1 MNVVSPMDVFD
12 CPLDGINLIEASAGT
27 GKTWAI
33 CGLYVR
39 LLLEREFTVREILV
53 VTFTKAATAELRER
67 IRARIRELRDSLAQ
81 EPGAPHD
88 PFITRLT
95 AAIDQAGRR
104 RASIELLHRAL
115 ESFDEASIFTIH
127 GFCQRALAD
136 NPFSAGLPMHM
147 ELVEDDHELLMEAV
161 NDYWRRHVAGETV
174 TPGLALYLTARGDS
188 PDKLAKLLERHLAKP
203 LAQLLWPADIESP
216 LIDADPLTDLY
227 RQVRESWLAQ
237 RSAIVD
243 RLRASLGA
251 LKGQTYKDASVQEGA
266 GEWDRIVRE
275 DQPFAIVE
283 SSIANVQCKARLYRA
298 GVLEDNK
305 KKNGIPPVH
314 AFFDHAEAYLSM
326 RERLDASFSLAR
338 LRLIRGL
345 LQEAGAQLRD
355 LKLSRQ
361 VISFNDM
368 LSNVHERLMHSGHAG
383 LAASIEQR
391 FPAALIDE
399 FQDTDP
405 LQFDIFRR
413 IYAGGDSH
421 VFVVGDPKQAIYSF
435 RNADLH
441 TYLRAAGWA
450 TNRWSLAANQ
460 RSSKPL
466 LTAINGLFEENP
478 GAFILKDVDYHH
490 VSFGDKRRSLWVD
503 ETEPRA
509 PLQLWTLP
517 QGAGGPLPKAEARR
531 AAVRATA
538 AEIARLVQAGSLG
551 QVTLD
556 GQPLRPRDIAV
567 LVRSRALGSEVKRA
581 LAALR
586 VGAVEIGRNSVF
598 HAAEAQDLETV
609 LTAILSPSRE
619 PLLRAALATDL
630 LGCTVSEIEAISGD
644 EARLMDRVR
653 QFTEYREL
661 WFQKGFGLMYRRIL
675 ADQAVAER
683 LLSRPDGERRL
694 TNFLHLG
701 ELLHQAAQTHAAP
714 EALWRHLKS
723 ARDDDDAGDAVQL
736 RLESDQNLVQIVTIH
751 ACKGLEYPVV
761 FCPFVCDGR
770 TRFGGP
776 SLQGLEYHDA
786 RLEPVIDFRQWA
798 KGDPERV
805 RIEGIL
811 RSEQAAETVRLVY
824 VALTRA
830 VHRCYLV
837 TGTYS
842 ANRSL
847 KESARSMLNWLVA
860 GRDMDLNTWFENG
873 LGPADIDAAWQ
884 RFAQTHAASVGRSPL
899 PPDAGRPL
907 VEEIPH
913 TALESN
919 LGAVV
924 AAGGWR
930 LSSYSG
936 LNFGAKGE
944 QAAND
949 RDARVVTAPG
959 GAKLPAGLPEDDI
972 LRFPRGASAG
982 ECIHAVFENIDF
994 TDEST
999 WDPGI
1004 AAALERHPQARP
1016 GDSTPEPAARLA
1028 GMLRN
1033 LIRDVTTATLMEGLQ
1048 LRSVALSRRLTE
1060 LEFTFPVPHLPAA
1073 ELNDALQEFGYDM
1086 HALRFGSLEGYLKG
1100 FIDLV
1105 FEHQGRYF
1113 ILDWK
1118 SNHLGYEPADYGPA
1132 PLARAMTDHG
1142 YHLQYLLYTVALDRY
1157 LRRRLPAY
1165 RYEQQFGGVLY
1176 LFVRGVRAAWPGTGT
1191 ARPGVFYHRPTG
1203 AAIQRLNAILDQPAR
1218 RAAL

>member
-1 MNVVSPMDVFD
+1 MSAVKPMDVFE

-39 LLLEREFTVREILV
+39 LLLERALTVREILV
-53 VTFTKAATAELRER
+53 VTFTNTATAELRER
-67 IRARIRELRDSLAQ
+67 IRLRIRELRDSLAQ
-81 EPGAPHD
+81 APGAPHD
-88 PFITRLT
+88 PFIARLI
-95 AAIDQAGRR
+95 AAIDHAGRR
-104 RASIELLHRAL
+104 STSIELLHRAL

-136 NPFSAGLPMHM
+136 NPFAAGLPMSL

-161 NDYWRRHVAGETV
+161 NDFWRRHVAGDAVAT
-174 TPGLALYLTARGDS
+174 GLALYLKAQGDT
-188 PDKLAKLLERHLAKP
+188 PDRFAKLLVRHLAKP
-203 LAQLLWPADIESP
+203 MAKLLWPTDIESP
-216 LIDADPLTDLY
+216 LIDANPLTDLFL
-227 RQVRESWLAQ
+227 QLRETWLTH
-237 RSAIVD
+237 RSAILD
-243 RLRASLGA
+243 RLRASMNA
-251 LKGQTYKDASVQEGA
+251 LNGRTYKDASVREGA
-266 GEWDRIVRE
+266 EEWDRITRE
-275 DQPFAIVE
+275 NQPFANLRGRVA
-283 SSIANVQCKARLYRA
+283 SAKAKARLYRA
-298 GVLEDNK
+298 DVLEENT
-305 KKNGIPPVH
+305 KKNGVPPAH
-314 AFFDHAEAYLSM
+314 AFFDQAEAYLSL

-345 LQEAGAQLRD
+345 LQEAGAQLRA

-368 LSNVHERLMHSGHAG
+368 LSNVHERLDDRDHPELAG
-383 LAASIEQR
+383 AIKQR

-413 IYAGGDSH
+413 IYTGGDSH

-450 TNRWSLAANQ
+450 TDRWSLAANQ
-460 RSSKPL
+460 RSSEPL
-466 LTAINGLFEENP
+466 LRGINGLFEANP
-478 GAFILKDVDYHH
+478 RAFILPGLDYRQ
-490 VSFGDKRRSLWVD
+490 VSFGDKRRALWVD
-503 ETEPRA
+503 ATEPRE

-517 QGAGGPLPKAEARR
+517 RGPGGPLPKVEARR

-538 AEIARLVQAGSLG
+538 AEIARLIQAGSLG

-556 GQPLRPRDIAV
+556 GEPLRPRDIAV
-567 LVRSRALGSEVKRA
+567 LVRSRALGSDMKLA

-586 VGAVEIGRNSVF
+586 VGAVEIGRSSVF

-609 LTAILSPSRE
+609 LTAILSPARE
-619 PLLRAALATDL
+619 SLVRAALATGL
-630 LGCTVSEIEAISGD
+630 VGCTVSDIEAISGD
-644 EARLMDRVR
+644 EALWMDRVR

-661 WFQKGFGLMYRRIL
+661 WFKRGFGLMYRKLL
-675 ADQAVAER
+675 ADQTVAQR
-683 LLSRPDGERRL
+683 MLSRPDGERRL

-701 ELLHQAAQTHAAP
+701 EILHQAAQTHVAP
-714 EALWRHLKS
+714 DALWRHLR
-723 ARDDDDAGDAVQL
+723 AERDGDDDADAVQL

-751 ACKGLEYPVV
+751 TCKGLEYPVV
-761 FCPFVCDGR
+761 FCPFVCDGAMK
-770 TRFGGP
+770 FGG
-776 SLQGLEYHDA
+776 STLEGREYHDDE
-786 RLEPVIDFRQWA
+786 LEPVVDFRQWE

-811 RSEQAAETVRLVY
+811 RSEQAAETVRLLY

-837 TGTYS
+837 TGTY
-842 ANRSL
+842 NVRSDQ
-847 KESARSMLNWLVA
+847 ESAHSMLNWLVA
-860 GRDMDLNTWFENG
+860 GRDLDLDAWFENG
-873 LGPADIDAAWQ
+873 PGPADIDAAWQ
-884 RFAQTHAASVGRSPL
+884 RFAASHAASVGRLPL
-899 PPDAGRPL
+899 PTDSGLPL
-907 VEEIPH
+907 VAPVAEA
-913 TALESN
+913 ALESN
-919 LGAVV
+919 PGPVV
-924 AAGGWR
+924 AAGGWK

-936 LNFGAKGE
+936 LNFGAQSE

-949 RDARVVTAPG
+949 RDARVVSAPG
-959 GAKLPAGLPEDDI
+959 GSQLSAGLPEDDI

-999 WDPGI
+999 WDQNI
-1004 AAALERHPQARP
+1004 AAALERHPQNRP
-1016 GDSTPEPAARLA
+1016 GESAPEQPARLS
-1028 GMLRN
+1028 GMLRH
-1033 LIRDVTTATLMEGLQ
+1033 LIREVTTATLIEGLQ

-1073 ELNDALQEFGYDM
+1073 ELNDTLKEFGYDM

-1100 FIDLV
+1100 FVDLV

-1132 PLARAMTDHG
+1132 PMARAMTEHG

-1165 RYEQQFGGVLY
+1165 RYEEQFGGVLY
-1176 LFVRGVRAAWPGTGT
+1176 LFVRGIRAAWPGTGT
-1191 ARPGVFYHRPTG
+1191 ARPGVYFHRPTG
-1203 AAIQRLNAILDQPAR
+1203 DAIQRLNTILDRPMR
-1218 RAAL
+1218 RAAV